1 MTDLLLGILAL
12 IPGVNFFIGAAL
24 IIRSFKF
31 KVVKKE
37 LFQKYDSIE
46 KANTELERLNSMYQS
61 DENLHQNE
69 IASLEK
75 NIEKLKEEIQ
85 NLKQEY
91 DDIQADIIYE
101 YTNTKDYSDVT
112 SEDIKNDLSLLK
124 LKEKEL
130 VKNKD
135 AFNKS
140 QNLESKKII
149 NARFK
154 QISKCFSAETTDILN
169 KLTLANTDTSRNK
182 IIKSFET
189 INKAF
194 EIDGVQL
201 DEDFLK
207 IKLEEL
213 SINNELQKKIEEE
226 KIARQEQREILR
238 EEEKVRREIE
248 REKAKIEKEEKQ
260 FNNEIAKLMGYMQKT
275 GNDVEKQL
283 YVDKIKEL
291 EEKLSLLEKDKKNV
305 FDREQNTR
313 AGYVYII
320 SNIGSFGENIY
331 KIGVTRRLEPMDRIK
346 ELSSASV
353 PFGFDVH
360 AMIFSEDA
368 PGLETILH
376 THFRNQAVNKVN
388 SRKEFFNVNLDE
400 VKELVLKH
408 HNNTVDFTMDPEA
421 YEYKESLKL
430 KA

>member
-12 IPGVNFFIGAAL
+12 IPGVNFLIGAAL

-46 KANTELERLNSMYQS
+46 KANIELERLNSMYQN

-75 NIEKLKEEIQ
+75 KIEKLKEEIQ
-85 NLKQEY
+85 NLKKEY

-140 QNLESKKII
+140 KNLDSKKII

-169 KLTLANTDTSRNK
+169 KLTLANTDASRNK